1 MTPAL
6 ALPNAS
12 ARHLAL
18 LGAFPFP
25 YPQGSQIFARDQALA
40 LETFGTRPEFFS
52 YGRGQGE
59 IPRDLPVHTAAHWA
73 SPRKMRSGPHWQK
86 PLADLAL
93 GLAFRKRASEAQAQG
108 DAFECVL
115 AHNAEAAAIALALR
129 PITRVPVVYVVHT
142 ILRHELSAYMPD
154 AIESATNR
162 VGQFIDRSIAARCDG
177 LIVLGEDAAHELDP
191 HTQAP
196 IAVIPPGHFIQTD
209 PTALQISDVCC
220 RHGLAPGQYALYSG
234 NLDRYQDLSLLEE
247 TARAS
252 SSSQPPIIIASHD
265 PQAASLGP
273 NWPDRSVRSLFVES
287 FDEMRALIHGAETLI
302 LPRRR
307 PGGFP
312 IKLLNYMEAARP
324 IIAFDEI
331 AHTLVDHQSARLL
344 PRRATGADMAR
355 ALSEIHDQPELQ
367 GQLGKGARQS
377 LESEHDWNLIGQRTL
392 EHVERILGAS
402 SPSRRKDGDSHS
414 G

>member
-1 MTPAL
+1 
-6 ALPNAS
+6 
-12 ARHLAL
+12 
-18 LGAFPFP
+18 
-25 YPQGSQIFARDQALA
+25 
-40 LETFGTRPEFFS
+40 
-52 YGRGQGE
+52 
-59 IPRDLPVHTAAHWA
+59 
-73 SPRKMRSGPHWQK
+73 MRSGPRWQK

-93 GLAFRKRASEAQAQG
+93 GLTFRKRVGEAHAQG

-154 AIESATNR
+154 TIEKATNR
-162 VGQFIDRSIAARCDG
+162 VGQSIDRSIAARCDG
-177 LIVLGEDAAHELDP
+177 LIVLGEDAARELHP
-191 HTQAP
+191 HTKAP

-209 PTALQISDVCC
+209 PTAPEISDIC
-220 RHGLAPGQYALYSG
+220 RRHDLAPGQYTLYSG
-234 NLDRYQDLSLLEE
+234 NLDRYQDLTLLEE
-247 TARAS
+247 AARVSA
-252 SSSQPPIIIASHD
+252 SSQPPIIIASHD
-265 PQAASLGP
+265 PEAGSLGP
-273 NWPDRSVRSLFVES
+273 NRPEHSVRSIFVES

-331 AHTLVDHQSARLL
+331 AHTLIDHQSARLL
-344 PRRATGADMAR
+344 PRHATGADLAR
-355 ALSEIHDQPELQ
+355 ALSEIHDRPELQ
-367 GQLGKGARQS
+367 RQLGKGARQS

-392 EHVERILGAS
+392 EHVERIVGTS
-402 SPSRRKDGDSHS
+402 STSLRKGDGIYS